1 MQCILSIRF
10 IGVHYFEI
18 IPFSFYILIIQN
30 VETGTNTTNL
40 WSLLKWASFFLNLRS
55 HREIHG
61 IRFKWDLNAF
71 IELSIK
77 KCGRQTLLSLRKMTL
92 LVY

>member
-18 IPFSFYILIIQN
+18 IPFPFCILINQSE
-30 VETGTNTTNL
+30 ETGTNTTNL
-40 WSLLKWASFFLNLRS
+40 WSLLKWASFFLNLRP

-61 IRFKWDLNAF
+61 IRFKWDLNTF
-71 IELSIK
+71 TELSIK
-77 KCGRQTLLSLRKMTL
+77 KCGRQTLLSLRKMIL